1 MPSLPDMQPEATPS
15 PRESELAETPPG
27 KYRIV
32 YADPPWR
39 YDFSKS
45 DSRSIEAHYPT
56 MSTDEICDLDVPSA
70 DVSILYLWATA
81 PKLPDAL
88 RVVDAWGFE
97 YKTNMVWVKKSI
109 GMGYHARGRH
119 ELLLIATRGG
129 FPPPEPS
136 MRPDSVIS
144 FPKTVHSRKPYQV
157 AEMIERLWPSLPK
170 LEMFCRRPREGWDG
184 WGNQYREAPDLLS
197 KR

>member
-1 MPSLPDMQPEATPS
+1 MQPETVEDGKAE
-15 PRESELAETPPG
+15 RLAETPEG
-27 KYRIV
+27 RYRII

-45 DSRSIEAHYPT
+45 ENRSIESHYPT
-56 MSTDEICDLDVPSA
+56 MTTEEICDLQVPAA

-81 PKLPDAL
+81 PKLREAL

-119 ELLLIATRGG
+119 ELLLIATKGN
-129 FPPPEPS
+129 FPPPAPS
-136 MRPDSVIS
+136 MRPDSVVMS
-144 FPKTVHSRKPYQV
+144 AKTVHSRKPHRV

-170 LEMFCRRPREGWDG
+170 LELFCRRPRLGWDG
-184 WGNQYREAPDLLS
+184 WGNQYKAASDLLD
-197 KR
+197 KI